1 VLEQSRQQRCVV
13 EDDLVCQLR
22 SGGLEVAGAEASYQA
37 LKRNQGD
44 TLVMASD
51 LGIVVS
57 RECKICMYTWV
68 KRKAVEMCPQ
78 CGTNDSRDFNLTEEL
93 ILLGEQQGCSMEIV
107 ERSDVLN
114 EVGGIGCLLRFRLY
128 VTANSTGSILS

>member
-1 VLEQSRQQRCVV
+1 MNRINDYHESCTSFTGHTLGLVV
-13 EDDLVCQLR
+13 
-22 SGGLEVAGAEASYQA
+22 G
-37 LKRNQGD
+37 
-44 TLVMASD
+44 
-51 LGIVVS
+51 
-57 RECKICMYTWV
+57 RECNICMYTGV
-68 KRKAVEMCPQ
+68 KRKEVEMCPQ
-78 CGTNDSRDFNLTEEL
+78 CGANDSRDFNLTEEL